1 VSRDRGTVVW
11 APDPFKSGDS
21 NPRPWLLVSAG
32 LPYDD
37 SEAIGVAFTSQSHHP
52 GSLAVSTEAWLRG
65 EPDRQS
71 HVLPWTVAT
80 LKTDGDVVGV
90 QGTVTRSFTDAVV
103 SEIVSYLDDE

>member
-1 VSRDRGTVVW
+1 VDSRRT
-11 APDPFKSGDS
+11 
-21 NPRPWLLVSAG
+21 RP
-32 LPYDD
+32 
-37 SEAIGVAFTSQSHHP
+37 
-52 GSLAVSTEAWLRG
+52 
-65 EPDRQS
+65 S